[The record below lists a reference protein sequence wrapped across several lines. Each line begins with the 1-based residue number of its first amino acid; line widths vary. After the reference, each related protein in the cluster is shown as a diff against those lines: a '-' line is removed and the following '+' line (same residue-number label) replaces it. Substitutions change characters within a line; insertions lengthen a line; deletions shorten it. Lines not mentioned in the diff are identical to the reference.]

1 MYLSAAALSAWV
13 ASSSS
18 SLPTGF
24 PDVDILTYFDHLI
37 WKWVCFS
44 LHRIIGT
51 QVVFLRML
59 NKIKGTT
66 YIFEPFVMSPLT
78 LGVGE
83 GKFMTFINW
92 HETCSMGS
100 VWAAGKWLLA
110 WWDMADRFLIRQ
122 YWCYFKQIDLLPSNP
137 AARQTQAD
145 SAANG
150 SGSI

>member
-83 GKFMTFINW
+83 GKFMTFIN
-92 HETCSMGS
+92 
-100 VWAAGKWLLA
+100 
-110 WWDMADRFLIRQ
+110 
-122 YWCYFKQIDLLPSNP
+122 
-137 AARQTQAD
+137 
-145 SAANG
+145 
-150 SGSI
+150 